1 MLRCTMLRC
10 TTLRCNMRYN
20 ILRCT
25 MLRCNMRYNTL
36 RCTTLRYTT
45 LRYNMMQRSA
55 PRHGCAHWNPNPSRR
70 VAASGLE
77 VEALLADVML
87 LNRTSQYA

>member
-1 MLRCTMLRC
+1 MLRC
-10 TTLRCNMRYN
+10 TTLRCNKQRYN
-20 ILRCT
+20 ALCCTALRCT
-25 MLRCNMRYNTL
+25 TL
-36 RCTTLRYTT
+36 RCTTLRCTT
-45 LRYNMMQRSA
+45 LRCTTLHYNMMQRSA

-77 VEALLADVML
+77 DEALLADVML